1 MRTLFILL
9 AFFALADPVR
19 GQTSRNAGVSP
30 PEVAAV
36 LRGAGYPADDSDGRA
51 SGPEVRSSTGKI
63 GFSVRFSRCDSELR
77 CATVA
82 FAAAFPRGYVS
93 TATVNAWNRQAQ
105 YARAFQDKN
114 GAAELAMEID
124 TSHGM
129 SADAISASI
138 QDWITALNGFAAF
151 IARQ

>member
-1 MRTLFILL
+1 MRSLFILL
-9 AFFALADPVR
+9 AFFALVDPAR
-19 GQTSRNAGVSP
+19 GQTSPNAGVTP

-36 LRGAGYPADDSDGRA
+36 LRGAGYPADDSDNRA
-51 SGPEVRSSTGKI
+51 GAPEVRSSTGKI
-63 GFSVRFSRCDSELR
+63 AFSVRFSRCDAELH

-82 FAAAFPRGYVS
+82 FAAALPRGYVS

-114 GAAELAMEID
+114 GTADLAMEID

-129 SADAISASI
+129 SADSISASI